1 MKFIS
6 LILLSVVSGRQESSD
21 NIFLFGENDILHPG
35 TAIKKIFST
44 LTPTAVPLI
53 AKTFSFVPPVE
64 KNPPVKV
71 EAASIDEVKDNF
83 INSYMP
89 FCPAEKIAGK
99 DCICKETY
107 PHVKYIEDK
116 DTGTLVVVAVNKKYN
131 QIVVSY
137 RITANL
143 QNWLD
148 NLNLQLV
155 DVSEMP
161 RGVRIHRGIYSNFVT
176 SYVRTQ
182 DAVIELL
189 DNKKYQNHTLFVTGY
204 SLGAGLAQVSTPS
217 WYNLLKNRNDTRTM
231 KVISYANPRVGNGA
245 FAKYM
250 DSLNISITRYTT
262 GTDIVPH
269 VPGRKLGYVHAGAEV
284 YGTNSKIGYFMRD
297 CGQEFDEA
305 PECIL
310 SAFGKRSP
318 VDHAYPFGKFIP
330 LPPYC

>member
-1 MKFIS
+1 MK
-6 LILLSVVSGRQESSD
+6 LLCLVIFSIVSGRKESSD
-21 NIFLFGENDILHPG
+21 AIFDQDDIFHPI
-35 TAIKKIFST
+35 TALKKLVTTI
-44 LTPTAVPLI
+44 TPTALPLI
-53 AKTFSFVPPVE
+53 ANTFSYAPPT
-64 KNPPVKV
+64 KLDPPGTIK
-71 EAASIDEVKDNF
+71 AASIDEVKDNF

-89 FCPAEKIAGK
+89 FCPTPKIAGK

-116 DTGTLVVVAVNKKYN
+116 ATSTLVVVAVNKKYN

-155 DVSEMP
+155 DATEMP
-161 RGVRIHRGIYSNFVT
+161 RGVRLHRGIYTNFLT
-176 SYVRTQ
+176 SLVRTQ

-189 DNKKYQNHTLFVTGY
+189 DNQKYQNHTLFVTGY

-231 KVISYANPRVGNGA
+231 KVISYSNPRVGNAA
-245 FAKYM
+245 FAKYIR
-250 DSLNISITRYTT
+250 SLNISITRYGT
-262 GTDIVPH
+262 GSDIVPH
-269 VPGRKLGYVHAGAEV
+269 LPGRKLGYVHAGVEV
-284 YGTNSKIGYFMRD
+284 YGMYSKIGYFMRECD
-297 CGQEFDEA
+297 QEFDEA

-310 SAFGKRSP
+310 SSYGKRSP
-318 VDHAYPFGKFIP
+318 IDHAYPFGKFVP
-330 LPPYC
+330 LPSYC

>member
-1 MKFIS
+1 MNPIS
-6 LILLSVVSGRQESSD
+6 IFLLSAVAGQNLTRRG
-21 NIFLFGENDILHPG
+21 LFGKKDILHPV
-35 TAIKKIFST
+35 TAFKKVTST
-44 LTPTAVPLI
+44 LTPTAIPLI
-53 AKTFSFVPPVE
+53 ANTFAFVAPVE
-64 KNPPVKV
+64 KKHPGNIK
-71 EAASIDEVKDNF
+71 AASVDEIKDNF
-83 INSYMP
+83 VNAYMP

-107 PHVKYIEDK
+107 PHVEYIEDK
-116 DTGTLVVVAVNKKYN
+116 ETGTLVVVAVNKKYN

-155 DVSEMP
+155 DVPEMP
-161 RGVRIHRGIYSNFVT
+161 RGVRVHRGIYSNFIT

-189 DNKKYQNHTLFVTGY
+189 DNNKYQNYTLLVTGY

-231 KVISYANPRVGNGA
+231 KVISYANPRVGNAA
-245 FAKYM
+245 FAEHM
-250 DSLNISITRYTT
+250 ESLNISITRYTS

-269 VPGRKLGYVHAGAEV
+269 VPGRKLGYVHAGVEV
-284 YGTNSKIGYFMRD
+284 YGKKSRIGYFM
-297 CGQEFDEA
+297 QECSQTYDEP

-310 SAFGKRSP
+310 SAYGKRSP